1 MIWEVQSKKL
11 KYSMRV
17 VVTGDFRE
25 PVLLD
30 HDKVTG
36 VLIFSDDGKPNVIY
50 RMVGEGK
57 GWLRYT
63 KGEDANFNEIATA
76 LGLLK

>member
-1 MIWEVQSKKL
+1 MI
-11 KYSMRV
+11 
-17 VVTGDFRE
+17 
-25 PVLLD
+25 
-30 HDKVTG
+30 
-36 VLIFSDDGKPNVIY
+36 
-50 RMVGEGK
+50 GEGK

>member
-1 MIWEVQSKKL
+1 MK
-11 KYSMRV
+11 V

-30 HDKVTG
+30 TNKATG
-36 VLIFSDDGKPNVIY
+36 ILIYTDDGSPNVIY
-50 RMVGEGK
+50 RIIADGK
-57 GWLRYT
+57 GWIRYT
-63 KGEDANFNEIATA
+63 KGEDENFNEIARS